1 MNATDALG
9 WFASAILIATVS
21 RQVWKQWRERR
32 IDGVSRWLFVGQIA
46 TSALFFAYSWLLQN
60 WVFVTSNFFLL
71 LAAITG
77 EVLRR
82 RIEAEGQSTNQC
94 AEPAADQRARR

>member
-1 MNATDALG
+1 MNAIDALG

-21 RQVWKQWRERR
+21 RQVWKQWRERS
-32 IDGVSRWLFVGQIA
+32 IEGVSRWLFVGQIA
-46 TSALFFAYSWLLQN
+46 TSALFVAYSWLLQN
-60 WVFVTSNFFLL
+60 WIFVTTNVFLL

-82 RIEAEGQSTNQC
+82 RIEAQD
-94 AEPAADQRARR
+94 P

>member
-9 WFASAILIATVS
+9 WFASAILVATVS

-32 IDGVSRWLFVGQIA
+32 IEGLSSWLFLGQIA
-46 TSALFFAYSWLLQN
+46 TSAAFVLYSWLLQS
-60 WVFVTSNFFLL
+60 WVFVASNLFLL
-71 LAAITG
+71 VAAITG

-82 RIEAEGQSTNQC
+82 RIEAEGPGPKQT
-94 AEPAADQRARR
+94 AGAAVGQRAPP

>member
-1 MNATDALG
+1 MTATDALG

-21 RQVWKQWRERR
+21 RQVWKQWRERS
-32 IDGVSRWLFVGQIA
+32 IEGVSRWLFVGQMA
-46 TSALFFAYSWLLQN
+46 TSALFIAYSWLLQN
-60 WVFVTSNFFLL
+60 WVFVTTNGFLL

-82 RIEAEGQSTNQC
+82 RIAAEEVNGIRN
-94 AEPAADQRARR
+94 AESATSQRAQR

>member
-1 MNATDALG
+1 MTATDALG
-9 WFASAILIATVS
+9 WLASAILIATVS

-32 IDGVSRWLFVGQIA
+32 IEGVSRWLFVGQIA
-46 TSALFFAYSWLLQN
+46 TSALFVVYSWLLQN
-60 WVFVTSNFFLL
+60 WVFVTVNGFLL

-82 RIEAEGQSTNQC
+82 RIEATTPTD
-94 AEPAADQRARR
+94 APRR